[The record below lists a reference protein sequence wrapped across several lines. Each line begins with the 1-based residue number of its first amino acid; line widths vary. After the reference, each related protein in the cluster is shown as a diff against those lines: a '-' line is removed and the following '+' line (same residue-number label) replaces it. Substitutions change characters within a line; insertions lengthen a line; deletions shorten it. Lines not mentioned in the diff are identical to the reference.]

1 MAAASLEPVETKRHP
16 VAKVRTLCR
25 NMLWGYQN
33 VILTIK
39 VIS

>member
-1 MAAASLEPVETKRHP
+1 MEHVLIG
-16 VAKVRTLCR
+16 KVRTLCR